1 MRETL
6 QPYANK
12 SGNSG
17 VAAYATGETFI
28 VVEFNTGVFYKY
40 TYDSAGADAVE
51 EMKGLA
57 IDGLGLSTYISQQDP
72 RYEARAEALHLL

>member
-28 VVEFNTGVFYKY
+28 VVYKY